1 MNLKIYKSQQIFFI
15 NLRGLH
21 KIFYTLAVS
30 KEVKVNCIIQATALT
45 CAIVAAQPIPFADI
59 FVLTPIQ
66 LVMMASLNK
75 VLGNPFEDG
84 SLKEIL
90 TSLIGVVG
98 WGTLAQHTIL
108 GLYKT
113 VIPFMGAIT
122 TIPLVYAAT
131 FALGTGGKW
140 LIEAKINDK
149 TIFND
154 KIKKIMEE
162 AKKEAIKDGKNL
174 TVSEAIK
181 QIKTLFSSVDEYEKY
196 KDDLMNI
203 QERIYAVYQGEIVM
217 DTDVSQI
224 ISLRKKMIQERMLKY
239 EQIDCSDYIIS
250 IFSVMNS
257 TDFIQVVER
266 VISDLNYN
274 FEQSQFL
281 NCKKKQQFQ
290 FV

>member
-1 MNLKIYKSQQIFFI
+1 M
-15 NLRGLH
+15 
-21 KIFYTLAVS
+21 
-30 KEVKVNCIIQATALT
+30 KVNCIIQATALT

-66 LVMMASLNK
+66 LVMMAALNK
-75 VLGNPFEDG
+75 VLGNSFEDS

-98 WGTLAQHTIL
+98 WGTLAQYTIL

-140 LIEAKINDK
+140 LIEAKINDQ
-149 TIFND
+149 TISND
-154 KIKKIMEE
+154 KVKKIMEE

-181 QIKTLFSSVDEYEKY
+181 QIKTLFSTVDEYEKY
-196 KDDLMNI
+196 KDG
-203 QERIYAVYQGEIVM
+203 QIYG
-217 DTDVSQI
+217 
-224 ISLRKKMIQERMLKY
+224 
-239 EQIDCSDYIIS
+239 YIMMY
-250 IFSVMNS
+250 V
-257 TDFIQVVER
+257 
-266 VISDLNYN
+266 L
-274 FEQSQFL
+274 
-281 NCKKKQQFQ
+281 C
-290 FV
+290 